1 MTKKNRPS
9 PLGIRLDDG
18 KESRVKYST
27 PDEHKKRGKY
37 YFTVQDIADI
47 SSVSTSTIRQ
57 RAAALARRRVSRGR
71 SMKARLWNIA
81 AAVVIGAGI
90 LAAFAAFMVVII
102 GVAALM

>member
-1 MTKKNRPS
+1 MTEKNRPS

-47 SSVSTSTIRQ
+47 SSVSTSTIRHDIASGVL
-57 RAAALARRRVSRGR
+57 RHHVKRGTTRPLLVDRKELRRWLADEFPEVD
-71 SMKARLWNIA
+71 L
-81 AAVVIGAGI
+81 
-90 LAAFAAFMVVII
+90 
-102 GVAALM
+102 